1 MKDEMTKTL
10 ITNGTFV
17 TMDDQLPVVIDGA
30 MMMENDTITYI
41 GAQNE
46 VLREQADTIIDGTGR
61 CYLPGFVNTHGHAA
75 MSLLRGYAD
84 DLNLQVWLEEKMW
97 PMEGK
102 FTNADVRAG
111 TMLSIA
117 EMIRS
122 GTTSFVDMYDKMDEV
137 GAAVEQTGM
146 RACLTRGIIGFP
158 IELQQAKLKEATD
171 FARNWHR
178 TAEGRITAMMS
189 PHAPYTCPPD
199 FITKVV
205 EASIE
210 LNLPIHTHMSETQK
224 EVDLN
229 VQQYGARP
237 VEHLLKLGVFDRPC
251 LLAHAVHLNDEE
263 IDILA
268 SHHVHVSHNPGSN
281 LKLASGVARL
291 IQLRQAGVLVSLGT
305 DSSASNNNLDMF
317 EEIRLTALIH
327 KGVSGDPTAIPA
339 MDALKMGTIDGARSI
354 WLEQVGM
361 LRAGYK
367 ADFIAVNME
376 QPHFVPRTDM
386 VSHLVYSASGSD
398 VTDVC
403 INGRWVMR
411 KKELLTL
418 DMERVMFDA
427 EKSFQGLR

>member
-1 MKDEMTKTL
+1 MAKTL

-17 TMDDQLPVVIDGA
+17 TMDDELPIVVNGS
-30 MMMENDTITYI
+30 MMMDNDVITYI
-41 GAQNE
+41 GVNKAE
-46 VLREQADTIIDGTGR
+46 LRDLADIIIDGTGR
-61 CYLPGFVNTHGHAA
+61 CYLPGIVNTHGHAA

-84 DLNLQVWLEEKMW
+84 DLNLQVWLEQKMW

-102 FTNADVRAG
+102 FTKEDVRAG

-137 GAAVEQTGM
+137 GAAVEETGM
-146 RACLTRGIIGFP
+146 RACLTRGIIGYP
-158 IELQQAKLKEATD
+158 VELQQAKLKEATD

-178 TAEGRITAMMS
+178 TAGGRITTMMS

-199 FITKVV
+199 FIEKVV
-205 EASIE
+205 DAATQ

-229 VQQYGARP
+229 VQSYGVRP
-237 VEHLLKLGVFDRPC
+237 VEHLLKLGVFSRPC
-251 LLAHAVHLNDEE
+251 LLAHAVHLTDEE
-263 IDILA
+263 IAILA
-268 SHHVHVSHNPGSN
+268 SQHVHVSHNPVSN

-291 IQLRQAGVLVSLGT
+291 VKLRQAGVLVSLGT

-339 MDALKMGTIDGARSI
+339 LDALKMGTIDGARSI
-354 WLEQVGM
+354 WLDHVGM

-367 ADFIAVNME
+367 ADFIAVDMD

-403 INGRWVMR
+403 IDGQWVMR

-418 DMERVMFDA
+418 DLERVMFDA
-427 EKSFQGLR
+427 ERSFQGLLER